1 MVVAGELPETSL
13 QVQVPVEAQCAVAP
27 KRAAELIGHCLSH
40 AFRAA
45 CGSCDEAMTCGDLL
59 VVQQV
64 GAAVVS
70 NPGPIRTE
78 CQVKVH
84 KRTSRDYRKHA
95 CKLTKKEKKIV
106 IGSVFN
112 YL

>member
-1 MVVAGELPETSL
+1 MRKNAITHLSISSYGASTLSEQLGHVVVAGELPETGF

-27 KRAAELIGHCLSH
+27 KRAAELIGHRVPHTL
-40 AFRAA
+40 RAA
-45 CGSCDEAMTCGDLL
+45 CGSGDEAMTCGDLL

-78 CQVKVH
+78 SQVKVH
-84 KRTSRDYRKHA
+84 ERAS
-95 CKLTKKEKKIV
+95 
-106 IGSVFN
+106 
-112 YL
+112 